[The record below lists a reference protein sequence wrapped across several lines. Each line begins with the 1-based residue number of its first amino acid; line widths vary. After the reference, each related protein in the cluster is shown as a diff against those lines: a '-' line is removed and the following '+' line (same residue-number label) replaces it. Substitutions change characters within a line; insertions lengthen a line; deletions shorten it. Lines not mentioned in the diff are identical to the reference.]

1 MSWLLLI
8 LAITLAPRTRPQAG
22 PALSSATAQ
31 PPLKA
36 KRPVRFDTVG
46 ALVAF
51 TACVIMLPLPW
62 GPMGGAGVAVVA
74 KRYLPSTFSRPHEAR
89 KLAIARRLPDAVDL
103 TAALLRAGLTDTDAL
118 TMVVAA
124 TDGPLQAELSRVA
137 GHRRL
142 GAPPGEAWRAAAP
155 DPQFADFGAA
165 MARHADTGAPVAA
178 VLDRVAADARRDY
191 FSAAQA
197 AARAA
202 AVRAV
207 VPLAACFL
215 PSFVLLG
222 IVPLVAALLS
232 GLSW

>member
-1 MSWLLLI
+1 MTWLLLL
-8 LAITLAPRTRPQAG
+8 LALALAPRARPSMHIAAPAPAAG
-22 PALSSATAQ
+22 DKPRAAPRL
-31 PPLKA
+31 
-36 KRPVRFDTVG
+36 DTLG
-46 ALVAF
+46 AVIAF
-51 TACVIMLPLPW
+51 GTCAILLPLPW
-62 GPMGGAGVAVVA
+62 GPLLGAGAGLAA
-74 KRYLPSTFSRPHEAR
+74 KRYLPDTFSRPFEAR
-89 KLAIARRLPDAVDL
+89 RLTIARRLPDAVDL

-118 TMVVAA
+118 VMVVAA
-124 TDGPLQAELSRVA
+124 TDGPLGDELRVVA

-142 GAPPGEAWRAAAP
+142 GAPPGDAWRAVAA
-155 DPQFADFGAA
+155 DPQLADFGAA

-191 FSAAQA
+191 FSQAQA

-207 VPLAACFL
+207 IPLAACFL

>member
-1 MSWLLLI
+1 MTWLLL
-8 LAITLAPRTRPQAG
+8 LLTLALVPRARPKVKVAA
-22 PALSSATAQ
+22 PAPAAPGKPRGAMQLDTLGAVIAFAT
-31 PPLKA
+31 
-36 KRPVRFDTVG
+36 
-46 ALVAF
+46 
-51 TACVIMLPLPW
+51 CSIMVPLPW
-62 GPMGGAGVAVVA
+62 GPLVGAGAGLAA
-74 KRYLPSTFSRPHEAR
+74 KRFLPSTFSRPFEAR
-89 KLAIARRLPDAVDL
+89 RLSIARRLPDAVDL

-118 TMVVAA
+118 AMVVAA
-124 TDGPLQAELSRVA
+124 TDGPLRDELGVVA

-142 GAPPGEAWRAAAP
+142 GAPPGEAWRAAAA
-155 DPQFADFGAA
+155 DPQLADFGAA
-165 MARHADTGAPVAA
+165 MARHADTGAPIAA

-191 FSAAQA
+191 FSQAQA

-207 VPLAACFL
+207 IPLAACFL

>member
-8 LAITLAPRTRPQAG
+8 LAILLVPRGRPKAG
-22 PALSSATAQ
+22 AMCAATAE
-31 PPLKA
+31 PPDRA
-36 KRPVRFDTVG
+36 RREIRFDTVG
-46 ALVAF
+46 ALVALVGC
-51 TACVIMLPLPW
+51 TIVLPFPW
-62 GPMGGAGVAVVA
+62 GPVLGAGAALAA

-89 KLAIARRLPDAVDL
+89 RLAIARRLPDAVDL
-103 TAALLRAGLTDTDAL
+103 TAALLRAGLTDADAL

-124 TDGPLQAELSRVA
+124 SDGPLAAELGTVA
-137 GHRRL
+137 AHRRL
-142 GAPPGEAWRAAAP
+142 GASPGEAWRAAAA
-155 DPQFADFGAA
+155 DPQLADFGAA

-191 FSAAQA
+191 FSSAQA